1 MKTKLKLGTA
11 IALSGCLWCGV
22 ARGQFPGQPSPPQMR
37 TLSGI
42 VLDEDGKPVP
52 GAYIRVRTGPTNI
65 YTGSDGRFEMTWRY
79 VSLTRATP
87 MVMARHRTR
96 NLVGFAE
103 FGESSNV
110 EVNLRPALTVVVKLQ
125 DPEGQPV
132 TNGTAFF
139 AISPGFG
146 DGEWVQDTQVPTDGQ
161 GRLMEN
167 ALPRGMRV
175 RVAIDAPHL
184 ARVELSATSN
194 ETDVVEYDFP
204 TVTMKRGNLTL
215 AGRVLD
221 PDGNEAAGIKVN
233 VLSIQGQ
240 AADSTTSDDHGI
252 FRFEHIL
259 PGSVQLSAGGR
270 GVRGFGSGRAGD
282 TGVLIRLTSTAAT
295 ASRNTTAT
303 ITGVVLDA
311 NGTPAEGVQVM
322 TVPGMP
328 SLPFNPQPQAK
339 TDARGAFSVQWQ
351 PPPNV
356 PMGSPSLIARD
367 PAHNLAAVERIGPE
381 TTNQNLRLSPG
392 LTIRG
397 KVVDATG
404 HVVPKTTLRL
414 TSRVFM
420 WNDSVERA
428 DIPMNESGE
437 FVVTGLP
444 LGALYTFTA
453 QNNGYTLATKAIP
466 EDESQVNLINLN
478 PLVLKPM
485 DRVLAGWVLD
495 ADGNPVSGAEIRI
508 ANQQRGGAANLDVYT
523 DSKGHFQTMA
533 SEDKTRLTA
542 ISPSMQK
549 NANVDV
555 VGGDTNVVIRLP
567 PEQ

>member
-1 MKTKLKLGTA
+1 MKTKLKLGMA
-11 IALSGCLWCGV
+11 VALAGSLWCGTS
-22 ARGQFPGQPSPPQMR
+22 RGQFPGQPAPPQMR

-79 VSLTRATP
+79 ASFTRAP
-87 MVMARHRTR
+87 LMVMARDRTR

-103 FGESSNV
+103 AGESSNV
-110 EVNLRPALTVVVKLQ
+110 EVKLQPGLTVVVSLQ

-146 DGEWVQDTQVPTDGQ
+146 DGEWVQDTQMPTDGQ
-161 GRLMEN
+161 GRLVEP

-184 ARVELSATSN
+184 GRLELSASSN

-221 PDGNEAAGIKVN
+221 PDGNEAPGIKVN
-233 VLSIQGQ
+233 VLTIQGQ
-240 AADSTTSDDHGI
+240 AADSTTSDEHGI

-259 PGSVQLSAGGR
+259 PGSVTLSASGR
-270 GVRGFGSGRAGD
+270 GVRGNGTGRAGD
-282 TGVLIRLTSTAAT
+282 TGVLIQLTSTTAA
-295 ASRNTTAT
+295 ASRNTTGT
-303 ITGVVLDA
+303 ITGTVLDP
-311 NGTPAEGVQVM
+311 NGMPAEGVLVM

-328 SLPFNPQPQAK
+328 NLPFNPQPPLK

-351 PPPNV
+351 PPNGV
-356 PMGSPSLIARD
+356 PIGSLSLIARD

-397 KVVDATG
+397 KVTDTAG
-404 HVVPKTTLRL
+404 HAVPKTTLRL

-428 DIPMNESGE
+428 NIPMNESGE

-444 LGALYTFTA
+444 LGALYTLTA
-453 QNNGYTLATKAIP
+453 QNNGYTLATKAIT
-466 EDESQVNLINLN
+466 EDESQVNLINLD

-485 DRVLAGWVLD
+485 DRLLSGWVLD
-495 ADGNPVSGAEIRI
+495 ADGKPVSGAEIRI
-508 ANQQRGGAANLDVYT
+508 ANQQRGNVVNLDVYT

-542 ISPSMQK
+542 ISPTMQK
-549 NANVDV
+549 SANVDAA
-555 VGGDTNVVIRLP
+555 GGDTNVVIQLP